1 MKVLEKSE
9 AQASLAEY
17 VDQIEQDSIVIEVQ
31 GKPIAV
37 LMSLEDVDW
46 ETISLSLNPQFL
58 SIIQRSRLRDK
69 TERRVSSEAVRQ
81 MFETE
86 Q

>member
-1 MKVLEKSE
+1 MKVLEKNQ
-9 AQASLAEY
+9 AQASLSEY
-17 VDQIEQDSIVIEVQ
+17 VDQIDDEPIIVQIH
-31 GKPIAV
+31 GKPVAV

-69 TERRVSSEAVRQ
+69 TEGRVSSEAVRQ